1 MLVLYNTRRSS
12 TLRREHRTKPQVER
26 PSEKSLGWVAE
37 RSIATVLKT
46 VVGATPPGVR
56 IPPHPPENNH
66 APSGACLFCGS
77 VGRMRTL
84 VRQQVDL
91 PNDSVGKSSRLPHSR
106 HILCRARESL
116 PIRQEYDAS
125 RGTPTGCSFSPRSR
139 RFLTATLPVYIASY
153 AKSAQTPHNYIPC
166 QKM

>member
-12 TLRREHRTKPQVER
+12 ILRREHRTKPQVER
-26 PSEKSLGWVAE
+26 PAEKSLGWVAE

-46 VVGATPPGVR
+46 VVGATPPGVRIPPHPPPPGVR

-116 PIRQEYDAS
+116 PIRQ
-125 RGTPTGCSFSPRSR
+125 
-139 RFLTATLPVYIASY
+139 
-153 AKSAQTPHNYIPC
+153 
-166 QKM
+166 